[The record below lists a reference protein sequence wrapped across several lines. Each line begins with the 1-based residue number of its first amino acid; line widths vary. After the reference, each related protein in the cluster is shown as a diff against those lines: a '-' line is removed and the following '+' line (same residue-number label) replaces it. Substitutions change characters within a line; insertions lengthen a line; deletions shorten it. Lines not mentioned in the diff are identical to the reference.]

1 MRGHRLEAE
10 FDRCVSVE
18 DKVLHVYALW
28 MPRDRGKVE
37 VRCRT
42 GSAAEATRPV
52 LVDRIKDRISEQTVN
67 IPVPRI
73 IGHRG
78 RCAGHTTRAP
88 DPEADFVERVKA
100 MPQERISDRI
110 VEQLVEHPVTRYGHE
125 IVEVMQVLRGIV
137 EVARLAP
144 QERVQRWVAEHIVA
158 VPGPR
163 SLKGNVE
170 VASLVLHEQNTQRL
184 STDRWSSSFASCRT
198 DFRTFCCCASAP
210 EIERHRRGGESD
222 SEWDVSTDRGSPVP
236 PVAEQFT
243 ACFVPV
249 RVPRILRDSLDVTSV
264 VLHVRISERICRHL
278 VGSPFSTSGRA
289 VSRTFCCC
297 ASASE
302 FERNC

>member
-1 MRGHRLEAE
+1 MKRQKQRPREAARVQGTKEVLGGSWRCGGHRLEAELERCVSVRKCWQEAE

-18 DKVLHVYALW
+18 DKVLHVYGPW
-28 MPRDRGKVE
+28 MPLDRGKVE

-52 LVDRIKDRISEQTVN
+52 LVDWIKDRISEQTVN

-88 DPEADFVERVKA
+88 DPDTDFVERVKA
-100 MPQERISDRI
+100 MPQERVSDRI
-110 VEQLVEHPVTRYGHE
+110 VEQLVEHPVTRCGHE
-125 IVEVMQVLRGIV
+125 IVDVVQVLRRIV
-137 EVARLAP
+137 EVATLAP
-144 QERVQRWVAEHIVA
+144 QERVQRWVPEHIVA

-163 SLKGNVE
+163 IFKGNVE
-170 VASLVLHEQNTQRL
+170 VA
-184 STDRWSSSFASCRT
+184 
-198 DFRTFCCCASAP
+198 
-210 EIERHRRGGESD
+210 
-222 SEWDVSTDRGSPVP
+222 
-236 PVAEQFT
+236 
-243 ACFVPV
+243 
-249 RVPRILRDSLDVTSV
+249 SV